1 MGKRWRRWM
10 KTYRAPAGF
19 CLLMIFLWE
28 AAVRGLRV
36 PVFILPPPS
45 AIAVALWEHADVLW
59 TVHLPATLT
68 IIVTGLL
75 ISVVLGVALAAVMT
89 LFRFAERTF
98 YPLLIVSQTLPIIA
112 LAPVFVLWFGYSI
125 WGKVAVTVLISFFP
139 IVVNTYDGFRRADAE
154 WMDLLRVMGASRWQI
169 FLKAQV
175 PAALPMFFTGLKMA
189 AVVSVI
195 GATIGEWL
203 GANEGLGYFSRRMAH
218 SVRAAPLFAAIVV
231 LSLLGIGLFVLIQ
244 WLERQSLPWK
254 REGNRW
260 RKKGTAHPNEQMEG

>member
-1 MGKRWRRWM
+1 MGERWRQWI

-19 CLLMIFLWE
+19 CLAMLFLWE
-28 AAVRGLRV
+28 TAVRGLDV
-36 PVFILPPPS
+36 PAFILPPPS

-59 TVHLPATLT
+59 TVHLPATLS
-68 IIVTGLL
+68 IVALGLL
-75 ISVVLGVALAAVMT
+75 ISVIVGVAMAALMT
-89 LFRFAERTF
+89 LFPLAERTF

-112 LAPVFVLWFGYSI
+112 LAPVFILWFGYSV

-139 IVVNTYDGFRRADAE
+139 IVVNTYDGFRRADSE
-154 WMDLLRVMGASRWQI
+154 WMDLLRVMGANRWQI

-175 PAALPMFFTGLKMA
+175 PAALPMFFSGLKMA

-218 SVRAAPLFAAIVV
+218 SVRAAPLFAAIFV
-231 LSLLGIGLFVLIQ
+231 LSLLGIGLFLLIQ
-244 WLERQSLPWK
+244 WLERQAMPWK
-254 REGNRW
+254 RESG
-260 RKKGTAHPNEQMEG
+260 RKEEAALLDKPMGG